1 MDTDDPRLQPADTS
15 DTRQDKDFTSPSED
29 DTQVKQSEQIVE
41 SEGVSDDVP
50 AAADDVQ
57 VLPGSGGPD
66 DVGEIDVDPDE
77 LNLSGDSIPGHP
89 KPEAGE

>member
-57 VLPGSGGPD
+57 VLPDRADPTTSGRSTSTPTR
-66 DVGEIDVDPDE
+66 

>member
-1 MDTDDPRLQPADTS
+1 MDTDYPHLEPS
-15 DTRQDKDFTSPSED
+15 DTLPDRDFTSPSED
-29 DTQVKQSEQIVE
+29 DTKVLQEQQI
-41 SEGVSDDVP
+41 SDSDAVSPDAPD
-50 AAADDVQ
+50 AEDDVQ

>member
-29 DTQVKQSEQIVE
+29 DTQVKQDEQIVE

-57 VLPGSGGPD
+57 VLPGSGGRDRRRPRRAQPQRRL
-66 DVGEIDVDPDE
+66 DPRPPQAR
-77 LNLSGDSIPGHP
+77 GR
-89 KPEAGE
+89 

>member
-15 DTRQDKDFTSPSED
+15 DTRQDKDFISPSED
-29 DTQVKQSEQIVE
+29 DT
-41 SEGVSDDVP
+41 
-50 AAADDVQ
+50 Q

>member
-15 DTRQDKDFTSPSED
+15 DTRQDKDFISPSED
-29 DTQVKQSEQIVE
+29 DTRVKQEQQIVE

-57 VLPGSGGPD
+57 GGPD

>member
-15 DTRQDKDFTSPSED
+15 DTDQDKDFISPSED
-29 DTQVKQSEQIVE
+29 DTRVKQEQQITD

-57 VLPGSGGPD
+57 VLP
-66 DVGEIDVDPDE
+66 
-77 LNLSGDSIPGHP
+77 
-89 KPEAGE
+89 